1 MTSDEQR
8 ANWASG
14 VGAQKDDVFV
24 EMMENAL
31 TNVKYAGIGEAVV
44 DLYAPEL
51 LRRFQLAAEE
61 ARNFG
66 EALDNIRTAL
76 GQKETH
82 YLVMADDV
90 AVLVKTLEWYAS
102 KVLEKVDGTR
112 AKVTLEVVRGC
123 AISTTCEVCERKLFV
138 VESDAPATFCDACG
152 GGCVSWAREE
162 MLPDER

>member
-102 KVLEKVDGTR
+102 KVLDLQRREGRLRRQGNDGHG
-112 AKVTLEVVRGC
+112 VRRL
-123 AISTTCEVCERKLFV
+123 ERKTV
-138 VESDAPATFCDACG
+138 SGDA
-152 GGCVSWAREE
+152 S
-162 MLPDER
+162 